1 MRVTA
6 LTEAGQLEV
15 TCTGPLVLT
24 SAGGPTE
31 GNLLKSHLEMT
42 PTSKHDNQGLN
53 AAAVPNFSRDDGIAR
68 LNSAADRMLAV

>member
-1 MRVTA
+1 MNEAVNQERGAWRLFILMRVTA

-31 GNLLKSHLEMT
+31 AD
-42 PTSKHDNQGLN
+42 PTS
-53 AAAVPNFSRDDGIAR
+53 
-68 LNSAADRMLAV
+68 